1 MINQTLCIGQS
12 VSLDLCLSTMT
23 KITFSKFNATGN
35 DFVVID
41 NRDQAYSAADKLQWA
56 ALCALKSGIGADG
69 VLLLEKSDNVDFKMR
84 YINADGGEV
93 EMCGNGARAI
103 TAFAHEV
110 LSQKKETYKFETMN
124 GVYECSLDPIYGY
137 RLKMT
142 ELYDIG
148 KISLTDL
155 DQKVHAKNSLYMNT
169 GVPHAVFE
177 IEKILDYPVRDLGSV
192 VRHDKRFPKGSNA
205 NFFEILS
212 PKHIRI
218 RTFERGVENE
228 TLSCGTGATAT
239 ALAASKF
246 YGWKEEVVLETLGGR
261 LAVKFSDDLKE
272 IYLCGKVEKI
282 FTGTVSKLSP

>member
-1 MINQTLCIGQS
+1 
-12 VSLDLCLSTMT
+12 MT
-23 KITFSKFNATGN
+23 KINFTKFNATGN
-35 DFVVID
+35 DFIVID
-41 NRDQAYSAADKLQWA
+41 NRELKYSAEDKARWE
-56 ALCALKSGIGADG
+56 ALCSLKSGIGADG
-69 VLLLEKSDNVDFKMR
+69 VLLLEKSTKADFKMR

-103 TAFAHEV
+103 TAFANEV
-110 LSQKKETYKFETMN
+110 LDNKKETYQFETMN
-124 GVYECSLDPIYGY
+124 GVYECSLDPVFGY

-142 ELYDIG
+142 ELYDVG

-155 DQKVHAKNSLYMNT
+155 DAKMHAKKSLYMNT

-177 IEKILDYPVRDLGSV
+177 IEKILEYPVIDNGRS
-192 VRHDKRFPKGSNA
+192 VRHDERFPKGSNA
-205 NFFEILS
+205 NFFEVIS

-239 ALAASKF
+239 ALAAAKF
-246 YGWKEEVVLETLGGR
+246 YGWNDEVILETLGGR
-261 LAVKFSDDLKE
+261 LAVKFSSDLKD

-282 FTGTVSKLSP
+282 FTGSVA

>member
-1 MINQTLCIGQS
+1 
-12 VSLDLCLSTMT
+12 
-23 KITFSKFNATGN
+23 
-35 DFVVID
+35 
-41 NRDQAYSAADKLQWA
+41 
-56 ALCALKSGIGADG
+56 
-69 VLLLEKSDNVDFKMR
+69 MR

-103 TAFAHEV
+103 TAYAHEI
-110 LSQKKETYKFETMN
+110 LNEKKETYKFETMN
-124 GVYECSLDPIYGY
+124 GIYECSLDPVYGY

-142 ELYDIG
+142 ELYDVE
-148 KISLTDL
+148 KIALADL
-155 DQKVHAKNSLYMNT
+155 DQKMAAKKSIYMNT

-177 IEKILDYPVRDLGSV
+177 IEKILDYPVIANGKL

-205 NFFEILS
+205 NFFEVIS

-239 ALAASKF
+239 ALAAAKF
-246 YGWKEEVVLETLGGR
+246 YDWKDEIVLETLGGR
-261 LAVKFSDDLKE
+261 LAVKFSEDFHN

-282 FTGTVSKLSP
+282 FTGTTV